1 MPRGKPLSF
10 DREKVL
16 SEALTLFWQKGFH
29 NTGMSQLLAHL
40 GIQRQSFYNTF
51 GSKEK
56 IYLEAVTLYAQDV
69 NEEIIA
75 VLDQPGNPLDNV
87 RQVLDMEREMVPGAD
102 AKGCLLGNA
111 MAEFGTDHPKVS
123 ALLKEK
129 IGQLEKAYT
138 RTFSKAIQMGLLP
151 ETKDPSAMAQTLIAM
166 TQGMALLSRLGY
178 GEEMVFGVVNLIE
191 DLITD

>member
-16 SEALTLFWQKGFH
+16 SEALALFWKKGFH
-29 NTGMSQLLAHL
+29 NTGMAELLAHL

-56 IYLEAVTLYAQDV
+56 VYLEAVTLYARNV
-69 NEEIIA
+69 TEEIIA

-87 RQVLDMEREMVPGAD
+87 RQVLDMLREMVPGAD

-111 MAEFGTDHPKVS
+111 MAEFGTHNPKVS
-123 ALLKEK
+123 TLLKEK
-129 IGQLEKAYT
+129 VERLEKTYT
-138 RTFSKAIQMGLLP
+138 RTFGKAIEMGLLP

-178 GEEMVFGVVNLIE
+178 AEEMVLGVVNVVE
-191 DLITD
+191 GVITD